1 MKWTRRHFLQL
12 TGGIAATVGL
22 GLTPKL
28 VRTLSGKAYFEDW
41 RALPG
46 MNLILTLEVESPE
59 TTQVELIARTDNR
72 ETHLMEMAGSAQISV
87 QIPYFKTGKDSYE
100 LIARVVDDQGR
111 YLDSE
116 PVEVITE
123 SFHFGM

>member
-46 MNLILTLEVESPE
+46 MNLQLTLEVESPE
-59 TTQVELIARTDNR
+59 TTQVELLARTDTG
-72 ETHLMEMAGSAQISV
+72 EIHLADMPGASQLSV
-87 QIPYFKTGKDSYE
+87 QIPYYKTGHDSYE
-100 LIARVVDDQGR
+100 LIARVVDNQGR